1 MNKDIRYDVYHE
13 NFWTDNGDMINCGQM
28 HSARGVLPVVF
39 DYLGEVPEYVVDIG
53 CGRGAWLYACKEL
66 GVNYTSG
73 VDGPWVSCELEKIG
87 IDEFYQH
94 DLETGVLEP
103 IRWHN
108 LAICLEV
115 AEHVSAEGSQNLV
128 ETLCSHS
135 RNILF
140 SSAPK
145 GQGCEMHLNEQSLK
159 YWDEKFNKRGY
170 KRVKNFKKDL
180 ENIEKIDYWY
190 VNNTCL
196 YKKI

>member
-1 MNKDIRYDVYHE
+1 M
-13 NFWTDNGDMINCGQM
+13 
-28 HSARGVLPVVF
+28 F
-39 DYLGEVPEYVVDIG
+39 DYLVEVPEYVVDIG
-53 CGRGAWLYACKEL
+53 CERGAWLYVCKEL

-73 VDGPWVSCELEKIG
+73 VDGPWVGYELEKIG

-103 IRWHN
+103 IRGHN

-128 ETLCSHS
+128 ETLCGHS

-145 GQGCEMHLNEQSLK
+145 GQGGCLHINEQPLK
-159 YWDEKFNKRGY
+159 YWDDLFAKKNYR
-170 KRVKNFKKDL
+170 RTKNFKEDL
-180 ENIEKIDYWY
+180 QGVERVDPWY
-190 VNNTCL
+190 INNTCM
-196 YKKI
+196 YCFKGEINA